1 MELSTRAGLYVHV
14 PFCRG
19 KCPYCS
25 FYSFPP
31 AANDVQGYVEA
42 VRLQMRQW
50 ANLPEVQRLSFVSI
64 FFGGGTPSI
73 LPVEALELLL
83 GDCQSLF
90 TFSTEPEITIET
102 NPATIDGRGLEQLRR
117 IGFNRISIGVQSFN
131 DRELVRL
138 GRLHTGGE
146 ALTAIASAR
155 RAGFTN
161 LSLDLMYG
169 LPGQSQ
175 ECWQQNL
182 EQALAVVPEHLSL
195 YELTVEDDT
204 PLAFEVVQKKLC
216 LPTEDEILAMMA
228 AIEKVLATSPL
239 ARYEISNYAVVGKAC
254 RHNLN
259 YWDNGEYLGLG
270 PGAVSAF
277 GGQRRSTVSGL
288 DQFCRRIVAGE
299 TLWDETEELS
309 PEAAFR
315 ETVIMG
321 LRLLAGISMT
331 GLRRRFGID
340 VHAYYGETLS
350 SLLHQNLLTIHGDNL
365 LLTRSGLPLANRVM
379 AKLV

>member
-1 MELSTRAGLYVHV
+1 MQR
-14 PFCRG
+14 
-19 KCPYCS
+19 
-25 FYSFPP
+25 
-31 AANDVQGYVEA
+31 YVEA

-50 ANLPEVQRLSFVSI
+50 AILPEVQRLSFASI

-73 LPVEALELLL
+73 LPVEALTLLL
-83 GDCQSLF
+83 ADCRSLF
-90 TFSTEPEITIET
+90 TFSAEPESTIET
-102 NPATIDGRGLEQLRR
+102 NPGTVDAWDLQQLRR

-146 ALTAIASAR
+146 ALATIAAAR

-169 LPGQSQ
+169 LPGQGQ
-175 ECWQQNL
+175 ECWRQNL
-182 EQALAVVPEHLSL
+182 DQALMIAPEHLSL
-195 YELTVEDDT
+195 YELTIEDGTPFAVEV
-204 PLAFEVVQKKLC
+204 LQKKLN

-228 AIEKVLATSPL
+228 AIEQAIPL
-239 ARYEISNYAVVGKAC
+239 GPLERYEISNYAVAGAAC

-259 YWDNGEYLGLG
+259 YWHNGQYVGLG

-277 GGQRRSTVSGL
+277 GGQRRSTVGSL
-288 DQFCRRIVAGE
+288 DQFCHRVAAGE
-299 TLWDETEELS
+299 ALWDETEELS
-309 PEAAFR
+309 LEAAFR

-331 GLRRRFGID
+331 ELRRRFGID
-340 VHAYYGETLS
+340 VLEYYGETLS
-350 SLLHQNLLTIHGDNL
+350 SLLRQELLAIRGDHL
-365 LLTRSGLPLANRVM
+365 LLTRSGLPLANRIM
-379 AKLV
+379 ANLV

>member
-31 AANDVQGYVEA
+31 AGNDVQRYVES

-50 ANLPEVQRLSFVSI
+50 AKLAEAQYLSFASI

-73 LPVEALELLL
+73 LPVEALTLLL
-83 GDCQSLF
+83 ADCQSLF

-102 NPATIDGRGLEQLRR
+102 NPATLDARGVQQLRR
-117 IGFNRISIGVQSFN
+117 IGFNRISIGVQSFS
-131 DRELVRL
+131 DRELSLL
-138 GRLHTGGE
+138 GRIHTGDD
-146 ALTAIASAR
+146 AMNAIAAAR

-169 LPGQSQ
+169 LPGQGL
-175 ECWQQNL
+175 ECWRQNL
-182 EQALAVVPEHLSL
+182 EQALTIVPEHLSL
-195 YELTVEDDT
+195 YELSVEDGT
-204 PLAFEVVQKKLC
+204 PFAAEVLQKKLN
-216 LPTEDEILAMMA
+216 LPIEDEILAMMA
-228 AIEKVLATSPL
+228 AIENMLVDGPL
-239 ARYEISNYAVVGKAC
+239 TRYEISNYAVTGKAC

-259 YWDNGEYLGLG
+259 YWHNGQYLGFG

-277 GGQRRSTVSGL
+277 GGQRRATVASL
-288 DQFCRRIVAGE
+288 DRFCRRIASE
-299 TLWDETEELS
+299 ESLWEEMEQLT

-340 VHAYYGETLS
+340 LQEYYGETLT
-350 SLLHQNLLTIHGDNL
+350 SLLRQGLLSIQGDYL
-365 LLTRSGLPLANRVM
+365 VLTRSGLLLANRIM
-379 AKLV
+379 ANLV